1 MSLLDFLS
9 YRRSDNY
16 GQSFSGITGTMAAA
30 LALGGT
36 VWAYRYP
43 AAATRRLF
51 IPRLHVHYACLAS
64 FTAPVSAGRQLQ
76 LVRGAG
82 ADASGGT
89 ALDTR
94 RHQSN
99 VSAENLGSGQIA
111 TTAGLTTTGI
121 TFESVPFRRLM
132 LTASGI
138 QGDQLDE
145 VWDYDGDDSPPLI
158 LVPGELVALRTP
170 AQFDAAGTW
179 QLKVDG
185 SAVEL

>member
-1 MSLLDFLS
+1 MGFLDFFS
-9 YRRSDNY
+9 NRRSDNY
-16 GQSFSGITGTMAAA
+16 GQSFSGVTGTMAAA
-30 LALGGT
+30 LASGGT

-51 IPRLHVHYACLAS
+51 FPRLHPHYVCLGS

-99 VSAENLGSGQIA
+99 VSAENLGSGRIA
-111 TTAGLTTTGI
+111 DTAGLTTSGI
-121 TFESVPFRRLM
+121 TFESVPFRRM
-132 LTASGI
+132 LLAGAGV
-138 QGDQLDE
+138 QGDQWDE

-158 LVPGELVALRTP
+158 LLPGELFALRAP

-185 SAVEL
+185 CAVEI